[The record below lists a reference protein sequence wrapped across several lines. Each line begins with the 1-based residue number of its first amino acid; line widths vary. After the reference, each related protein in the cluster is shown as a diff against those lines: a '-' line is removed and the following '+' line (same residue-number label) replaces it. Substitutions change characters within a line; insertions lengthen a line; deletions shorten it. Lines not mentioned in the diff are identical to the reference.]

1 MLLPRLHAASR
12 GDNIP
17 ASATPLKMLL
27 PRAPP
32 VISKKKPKKKERLQC
47 EQPRRLS
54 SDVWVFCRD
63 KCGATFSLGRR
74 LCTTRD
80 ANGYYTMA
88 TTHGRYRVE
97 ETTSVVFRGKCGKRS
112 VHGATVEF
120 VEGSANDSDWEAL
133 LEDALFDPDDMM

>member
-1 MLLPRLHAASR
+1 MLLSRLHAASR
-12 GDNIP
+12 GENIP

-32 VISKKKPKKKERLQC
+32 AISKKKAKSNERLQC

-80 ANGYYTMA
+80 ANGYYYTMT
-88 TTHGRYRVE
+88 TTHGLYRVK
-97 ETTSVVFRGKCGKRS
+97 ETTSVVLRGKCGKRS

-120 VEGSANDSDWEAL
+120 VEGIGDDSDWEAL
-133 LEDALFDPDDMM
+133 LGDALFDARR